1 MVALRLLLGALEA
14 GFFPGTCQKI
24 VQWRIEFLIWRSGR
38 IHDLNLV
45 NLPQSI
51 YYFSK
56 LTA

>member
-45 NLPQSI
+45 DLPPSI
-51 YYFSK
+51 YYF
-56 LTA
+56 